1 MRTASLAVS
10 AVEACGARGWGQS
23 QGCAKTAILSL
34 CLPRHLPQGLYT
46 GLGAGLGG
54 LAGGLLYGKFGSA
67 ALFRTAAF
75 TLAAGWLATVA
86 ALRAWGGKGSS
97 SAQGAEAGAPAGAA
111 GEYRQLGTRAS
122 SEEEAEDAALLRA

>member
-54 LAGGLLYGKFGSA
+54 LTGGLPYGKFGSA

-86 ALRAWGGKGSS
+86 LRAWGGKGSG
-97 SAQGAEAGAPAGAA
+97 SAQGAEAGAPAAAA